1 MQLLAAVWE
10 LDTIAVHLVYLSI
23 LGGEG
28 RVVEV
33 LSLNID
39 VQPPFFKTIES
50 KCKMLRRRAPSAT
63 LFLLISNS
71 VNALNSEKEHKI
83 NFLSIQICEK
93 VPILTLLWPK

>member
-39 VQPPFFKTIES
+39 VQPPFFK
-50 KCKMLRRRAPSAT
+50 
-63 LFLLISNS
+63 N
-71 VNALNSEKEHKI
+71 
-83 NFLSIQICEK
+83 
-93 VPILTLLWPK
+93 